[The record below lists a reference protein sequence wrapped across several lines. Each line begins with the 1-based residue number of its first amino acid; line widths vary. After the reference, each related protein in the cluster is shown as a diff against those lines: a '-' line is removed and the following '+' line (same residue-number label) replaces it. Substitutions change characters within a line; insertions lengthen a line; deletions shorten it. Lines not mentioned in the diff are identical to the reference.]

1 MDLKHEYLET
11 CIRKKLFKE
20 FEEWKKDDFHFL
32 LSLLHY
38 PSYCSLGLV
47 LLTNL
52 KNWINH
58 GTGQFFYTIE
68 QIEKVLDQFN
78 FNFND
83 EQILESKN
91 ITLNIE
97 KKEEIKEPKKINETF
112 IPFIPDSSFDY
123 NINIGFWVIIVIVY
137 FIFKLVS
144 FPRQQE
150 PKPKPI
156 STLFSKELINNLIQ
170 LIGGKYVSL
179 M

>member
-58 GTGQFFYTIE
+58 GW
-68 QIEKVLDQFN
+68 L
-78 FNFND
+78 
-83 EQILESKN
+83 
-91 ITLNIE
+91 
-97 KKEEIKEPKKINETF
+97 
-112 IPFIPDSSFDY
+112 
-123 NINIGFWVIIVIVY
+123 
-137 FIFKLVS
+137 
-144 FPRQQE
+144 
-150 PKPKPI
+150 
-156 STLFSKELINNLIQ
+156 
-170 LIGGKYVSL
+170 
-179 M
+179 

>member
-1 MDLKHEYLET
+1 M
-11 CIRKKLFKE
+11 
-20 FEEWKKDDFHFL
+20 
-32 LSLLHY
+32 
-38 PSYCSLGLV
+38 

-123 NINIGFWVIIVIVY
+123 NINIGFWVILVIVY

-144 FPRQQE
+144 SPRQQE
-150 PKPKPI
+150 PKLKPT
-156 STLFSKELINNLIQ
+156 STLFSKELIDNLIQ